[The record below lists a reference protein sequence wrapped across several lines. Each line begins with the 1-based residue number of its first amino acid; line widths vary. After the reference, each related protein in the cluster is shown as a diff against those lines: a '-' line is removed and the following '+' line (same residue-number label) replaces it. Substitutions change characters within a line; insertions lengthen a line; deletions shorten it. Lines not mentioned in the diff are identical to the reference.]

1 MEIEAGTYFVGLLK
15 KRILENNEDYIHI
28 ILSSISPFTLSRAR
42 TSTNGRTLPNDVIT
56 TR

>member
-15 KRILENNEDYIHI
+15 KRISENNEDYIHI